1 MKHPTVFPTLTYDD
15 PRAAIDFLIR
25 AFGAERHA
33 VYSGE
38 DGTIQHAELRFGN
51 GIVMLGSASGEM
63 PAAAGRGEGVYIVVT
78 DPDKH
83 HAQAREAGA
92 EIVRELHDTEY
103 GSREYA
109 AKDPEGNQWSF
120 GTYQPFTFDHAAE
133 QSKTAT
139 TA

>member
-1 MKHPTVFPTLTYDD
+1 MEHPTVFPTLSYDD
-15 PRAAIDFLIR
+15 APAAIDFLIE

-33 VYSGE
+33 VHSAD

-63 PAAAGRGEGVYIVVT
+63 RATRGRGGGVYIVVA
-78 DPDKH
+78 DPDEH
-83 HAQAREAGA
+83 RARAREAGA

-109 AKDPEGNQWSF
+109 AKDPEANTWYFGN
-120 GTYQPFTFDHAAE
+120 YQPFAYDHEAE
-133 QSKTAT
+133 QGGTA
-139 TA
+139 